1 MDYIGKIFLFDY
13 GEFLVKVH
21 YLTERSLKWEQI
33 KGSSPGLTAE
43 ETYNSTEIRNDIQMM
58 SWQEKDG
65 SVIVQLLDWE
75 KERVYTTWISTDK
88 TVHNFQGTIRTP

>member
-1 MDYIGKIFLFDY
+1 MNHVGKIFLFDY

-21 YLTERSLKWEQI
+21 YLTDHTLRWEQM

-43 ETYNSTEIRNDIQMM
+43 ETYNSIEVRKDVHMM

-65 SVIVQLLDWE
+65 SVVVQVVDWE
-75 KERVYTTWISTDK
+75 RERVYTTWISSDK
-88 TVHNFQGTIRTP
+88 TVHNFQGNIRTG